1 MSWNKKEI
9 IKGEQ
14 ERILISS
21 INKIFVYM
29 HINDEKLRDCTFHH
43 AAALRFTPM

>member
-1 MSWNKKEI
+1 MPWNKEEI

-14 ERILISS
+14 ERTLIPS

-29 HINDEKLRDCTFHH
+29 HINDEKLRDYTFHH